1 MENNFDIA
9 KNIKIIENLKIE
21 LLNRTASLFN
31 AFNQDD
37 MSLELIDDI
46 CHIII
51 TGYLLGNKL
60 GYDYKELDE
69 EIEKRI
75 RLIPA
80 KIKEEDTLNYK
91 ELITYLRKR

>member
-80 KIKEEDTLNYK
+80 EIKEEDTLNYK